1 MNDSFFT
8 EFIIIGSIVGVIVAF
23 LIIKRIR
30 DEWKS
35 VDVGFKFNIVHVDLD
50 LLDDVQFQ

>member
-8 EFIIIGSIVGVIVAF
+8 EFIIIGSIVGGIVAF

-30 DEWKS
+30 DQWKNT
-35 VDVGFKFNIVHVDLD
+35 DIGFKTNQLLYRIQVDIH
-50 LLDDVQFQ
+50 F

>member
-30 DEWKS
+30 DE
-35 VDVGFKFNIVHVDLD
+35 
-50 LLDDVQFQ
+50 